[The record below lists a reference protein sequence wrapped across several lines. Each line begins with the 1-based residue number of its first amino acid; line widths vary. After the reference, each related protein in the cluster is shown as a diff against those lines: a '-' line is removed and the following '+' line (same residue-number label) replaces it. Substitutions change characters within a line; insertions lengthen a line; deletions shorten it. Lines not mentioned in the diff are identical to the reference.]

1 MVRTTFFG
9 CAMTAALVFSSCAGA
24 QTYPARSLRLI
35 IPFAPGGTNDI
46 LGRLVSQKLGEAIG
60 QQVIPDNRG
69 GAGGSI
75 GMEVAAKSPPDGY
88 TIVIGH
94 IGTLAV
100 NPTLYSKLAYDPLKS
115 FDPITLI
122 AKLPNLMAVNPT
134 VPAKTVA
141 AFIALAKAR
150 PGKLTYGSGG
160 TGGAG
165 HLATEY
171 FKLLTKT
178 SMVHVPYRG
187 TGLAVIDVVSG
198 QLDMVMA
205 GVPAIVPHTRTGKLR
220 ALGLSGSTRLAILP
234 DIPTIAESGAPG
246 YEATQWY
253 GILAPAGTPKAALN
267 VLHAG
272 LAKALATPALK
283 ESLARDGAEP
293 VITTP
298 EEFTAYM
305 KSELKKWGEV
315 VKRSGAKVD

>member
-1 MVRTTFFG
+1 MRTTLSG
-9 CAMTAALVFSSCAGA
+9 WVMAALFLFSAYAGA
-24 QTYPARSLRLI
+24 QAYPTKPIRLI

-46 LGRLVSQKLGEAIG
+46 VGRLVAQKLGEVIG

-75 GMEVAAKSPPDGY
+75 GMEVASKAAPDGY

-100 NPTLYSKLAYDPLKS
+100 NPTLYSKLAYDPVKD
-115 FDPITLI
+115 FDPITLVS
-122 AKLPNLMAVNPT
+122 KLPNLMAVNPT

-141 AFIALAKAR
+141 QFIVLAKSR
-150 PGKLTYGSGG
+150 PGKLSYGSGG

-171 FKLLTKT
+171 FRLLTQIDV
-178 SMVHVPYRG
+178 VHVPYRG
-187 TGLAVIDVVSG
+187 TGLAVIDVISG

-220 ALGLSGSTRLAILP
+220 ALGVSGSTRLSILP
-234 DIPTIAESGAPG
+234 NIPTIAESGAPG

-253 GILAPAGTPKAALN
+253 GILTPAGTPKAVLIS
-267 VLHAG
+267 LHAG
-272 LAKALATPALK
+272 LEKALASP
-283 ESLARDGAEP
+283 SLRERFAADGAEP
-293 VITTP
+293 FITTP
-298 EEFTAYM
+298 DEFTAFM
-305 KSELKKWGEV
+305 KREIARWAPVIRKAGLV
-315 VKRSGAKVD
+315 Q

>member
-1 MVRTTFFG
+1 MRTTLSG
-9 CAMTAALVFSSCAGA
+9 CAMAALFLFSACAQA
-24 QTYPARSLRLI
+24 QAYPTRPIRLI

-46 LGRLVSQKLGEAIG
+46 IGRLVAQKLGEAIG
-60 QQVIPDNRG
+60 QQVVPDNRG

-75 GMEVAAKSPPDGY
+75 GMEVAAKSAPDGY

-100 NPTLYSKLAYDPLKS
+100 NPTLYSKLAYNPVKD

-141 AFIALAKAR
+141 QLVALAKSN
-150 PGKLTYGSGG
+150 PGKLSYGSGG
-160 TGGAG
+160 VGGAG

-171 FKLLTKT
+171 FRLLTKIDI
-178 SMVHVPYRG
+178 VHVPYRG
-187 TGLAVIDVVSG
+187 TGLAVIDVISG

-220 ALGLSGSTRLAILP
+220 ALGVSSLTRLSILP

-246 YEATQWY
+246 YDATQWY
-253 GILAPAGTPKAALN
+253 GILTPAGTPKAILAS
-267 VLHAG
+267 LHAG
-272 LAKALATPALK
+272 LEKALATP
-283 ESLARDGAEP
+283 SLRERFAADGAEP
-293 VITTP
+293 FTTTS
-298 EEFTAYM
+298 EEFAAYM
-305 KSELKKWGEV
+305 KREIARWAPVIRKAGLV
-315 VKRSGAKVD
+315 Q

>member
-1 MVRTTFFG
+1 MRTTLSG
-9 CAMTAALVFSSCAGA
+9 CAMAALFLFSACAQA
-24 QTYPARSLRLI
+24 QAYPTRPIRLI

-46 LGRLVSQKLGEAIG
+46 IGRLVAQKLGEAIG
-60 QQVIPDNRG
+60 QQVVPDNRG

-75 GMEVAAKSPPDGY
+75 GMEVAAKSAPDGY

-100 NPTLYSKLAYDPLKS
+100 NPTLYSKLAYNPVKD

-141 AFIALAKAR
+141 QLIALAKSN
-150 PGKLTYGSGG
+150 PGRLSYGSGG
-160 TGGAG
+160 VGGAG

-171 FKLLTKT
+171 FRLLTKIDI
-178 SMVHVPYRG
+178 VHVPYRG
-187 TGLAVIDVVSG
+187 TGLAVIDVISG

-220 ALGLSGSTRLAILP
+220 ALGVSSLTRLSILP

-246 YEATQWY
+246 YDATQWY
-253 GILAPAGTPKAALN
+253 GILTPAGTPKAILAS
-267 VLHAG
+267 LHAG
-272 LAKALATPALK
+272 LEKALASPSLK
-283 ESLARDGAEP
+283 ERFAADGAEP
-293 VITTP
+293 FTTTS
-298 EEFTAYM
+298 EEFAAYM
-305 KSELKKWGEV
+305 KREIARWAPVIRKAGLV
-315 VKRSGAKVD
+315 Q

>member
-1 MVRTTFFG
+1 M
-9 CAMTAALVFSSCAGA
+9 AALFLFSACAGA
-24 QTYPARSLRLI
+24 QAYPARPLRLI

-46 LGRLVSQKLGEAIG
+46 IGRLVAQKLGDAIG

-75 GMEVAAKSPPDGY
+75 GMELASKAAPDGY

-100 NPTLYSKLAYDPLKS
+100 NPTLYSKLAYNPVRD

-141 AFIALAKAR
+141 QFIALAKSR

-160 TGGAG
+160 VGGAG

-171 FKLLTKT
+171 FRLLTKIDL
-178 SMVHVPYRG
+178 VHVPYRG
-187 TGLAVIDVVSG
+187 TGLAVIDVISG

-220 ALGLSGSTRLAILP
+220 ALGVSSLTRLSILP
-234 DIPTIAESGAPG
+234 NIPTIAESGAPG
-246 YEATQWY
+246 YDATQWY
-253 GILAPAGTPKAALN
+253 GILTPAGTPKAILAS
-267 VLHAG
+267 LHAG
-272 LAKALATPALK
+272 LEKALASP
-283 ESLARDGAEP
+283 SLRERFVADGAEP
-293 VITTP
+293 VTTTP
-298 EEFTAYM
+298 EEFTAFM
-305 KSELKKWGEV
+305 KREIARWAPVIRKAGLV
-315 VKRSGAKVD
+315 Q

>member
-1 MVRTTFFG
+1 MRTTLSG
-9 CAMTAALVFSSCAGA
+9 CAMAALFLFSACAQA
-24 QTYPARSLRLI
+24 QAYPTRPIRLI

-46 LGRLVSQKLGEAIG
+46 IGRLVAQKLGEAIG

-75 GMEVAAKSPPDGY
+75 GMEVAAKSAPDGY

-100 NPTLYSKLAYDPLKS
+100 NPTLYSKLAYNPVKD

-141 AFIALAKAR
+141 QLIALAKSN
-150 PGKLTYGSGG
+150 PGRLSYGSGG
-160 TGGAG
+160 VGGAG

-171 FKLLTKT
+171 FRLLTKIDI
-178 SMVHVPYRG
+178 VHVPYRG
-187 TGLAVIDVVSG
+187 TGLAVIDVISG

-220 ALGLSGSTRLAILP
+220 ALGVSSLTRLSILP

-246 YEATQWY
+246 YDATQWY
-253 GILAPAGTPKAALN
+253 GILTPAGTPKAILAS
-267 VLHAG
+267 LHAG
-272 LAKALATPALK
+272 LEKALATP
-283 ESLARDGAEP
+283 SLRERFAADGAEP
-293 VITTP
+293 FTTTS
-298 EEFTAYM
+298 EEFAAYM
-305 KSELKKWGEV
+305 KREIARWAPVIRKAGLV
-315 VKRSGAKVD
+315 Q

>member
-1 MVRTTFFG
+1 MRTTLSG
-9 CAMTAALVFSSCAGA
+9 CAMAALFLFSACAGA
-24 QTYPARSLRLI
+24 QAYPARPLRLI

-46 LGRLVSQKLGEAIG
+46 IGRLVAQKLGDAIG

-75 GMEVAAKSPPDGY
+75 GMELASKAAPDGY

-100 NPTLYSKLAYDPLKS
+100 NPTLYSKLAYNPVRD

-141 AFIALAKAR
+141 QFIALAKSR

-160 TGGAG
+160 VGGAG

-171 FKLLTKT
+171 FRLLTKIDL
-178 SMVHVPYRG
+178 VHVPYRG
-187 TGLAVIDVVSG
+187 TGLAVIDVISG

-220 ALGLSGSTRLAILP
+220 ALGVSSLTRLSILP
-234 DIPTIAESGAPG
+234 NIPTIAESGAPG
-246 YEATQWY
+246 YDATQWY
-253 GILAPAGTPKAALN
+253 GILTPAGTPKAILAS
-267 VLHAG
+267 LHAG
-272 LAKALATPALK
+272 LEKALASP
-283 ESLARDGAEP
+283 SLRERFVADGAEP
-293 VITTP
+293 VTTTP
-298 EEFTAYM
+298 EEFTAFM
-305 KSELKKWGEV
+305 KREIARWAPVIRKAGLV
-315 VKRSGAKVD
+315 Q

>member
-1 MVRTTFFG
+1 MSIPVRCAILAMLLLPTFV
-9 CAMTAALVFSSCAGA
+9 AA
-24 QTYPARSLRLI
+24 QTYPARNIRLV

-46 LGRLVSQKLGEAIG
+46 VGRVIAQKLGEVVG

-69 GAGGSI
+69 GAGGTI
-75 GMEVAAKSPPDGY
+75 GMEVTAKAPPDGY

-100 NPTLYSKLAYDPLKS
+100 NPTLYTRLPYDPVRD
-115 FDPITLI
+115 FDPVTLVS
-122 AKLPNLMAVNPT
+122 KLPNLMAINPT

-141 AFIALAKAR
+141 QFITIAKAQ
-150 PGKLTYGSGG
+150 PGKLSYGSGG

-171 FKLLTKT
+171 FKLLTHT
-178 SMVHVPYRG
+178 AMVHVPYRG

-220 ALGLSGSTRLAILP
+220 ALGVSGLARIAILP

-253 GILAPAGTPKAALN
+253 GILLPAGAPRAVVAAL
-267 VLHAG
+267 HAA
-272 LAKALATPALK
+272 LAKALAAPAVK
-283 ESLARDGAEP
+283 ERFAADGAEP
-293 VITTP
+293 FMTTP
-298 EEFTAYM
+298 EEFGAFI
-305 KSELKKWGEV
+305 KREIARWAPV
-315 VKRSGAKVD
+315 VRKAGLVQ